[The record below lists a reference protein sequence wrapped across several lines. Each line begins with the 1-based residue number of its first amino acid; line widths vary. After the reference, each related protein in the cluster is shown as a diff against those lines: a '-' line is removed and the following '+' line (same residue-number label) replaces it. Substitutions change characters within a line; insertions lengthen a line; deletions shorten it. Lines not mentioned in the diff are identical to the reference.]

1 MSLHIIL
8 VYNRLI
14 ASNTRSVSTTFNSDR
29 FKTESNA
36 GSFFVNPFQALDGR
50 CATSK
55 YFQIIGSI
63 HDIQSYFGID
73 NSSSLNV
80 QVFLCHWGHL
90 AITFIWVSRIQFHIG
105 SHGNYQ
111 LWEYNPINSIPIAHA
126 MFDPHFALSKITS
139 NISHNGIYN
148 NLLCVGFNSV
158 FHLYKIVITDE
169 LLGLCSIG
177 LAFIHLVYLDVTLLQ
192 SNKPNQDRS
201 LFSNESKRLTSIVS
215 HTLSVLSNNIGLTIW
230 PFKLLRVYFDL
241 GKQGLNFHSS
251 ILIGFISIGWS
262 AHLVHL
268 AIPIS
273 RGYNNNEPICKS
285 RSNQFYAANW
295 TYDIASMDKDQ
306 NIYSHSAHV
315 GSSTITFFG
324 GLKSNTISFYLT
336 DIAHH
341 HLSLGILFVLS
352 GHVYSS
358 VYKGVDN
365 LSAAS
370 LRNDVHIGNPPVL
383 TLIVLLSKSLHLEL
397 SLGCAILSII
407 TSVVGEQISVVFV
420 PYVYLCYDYITTVAL
435 YVHHEYIA
443 STLMMATVLHASISF
458 ITDYGVLAIQ
468 KASNSVIYKMKGQL
482 NSHLSW
488 MCLYLGFHTLGVYV
502 HNDTVSAFGE
512 FTSEILIE
520 PLFGM
525 SFSTRFKVSSPL
537 GPGDLLF
544 HHAIGLGLH
553 VSILILLKG
562 SLDAPGSHL
571 IPDKINFAVSFPC
584 DGPIRGG
591 TCDISAFD
599 SFYLALFWM
608 LNTHGWITFYF
619 HWKHL

>member
-1 MSLHIIL
+1 M
-8 VYNRLI
+8 
-14 ASNTRSVSTTFNSDR
+14 
-29 FKTESNA
+29 ESNIGLFSVA
-36 GSFFVNPFQALDGR
+36 SSQDLDGR

-55 YFQIIGSI
+55 YFQMIGSI

-73 NSSSLNV
+73 NSFALNV
-80 QVFLCHWGHL
+80 QIFLCHWGHL
-90 AITFIWVSRIQFHIG
+90 AITFVWVSRIQFHIG

-111 LWEYNPINSIPIAHA
+111 MWEYNPINSIPIAHA
-126 MFDPHFALSKITS
+126 IFDPHFALSKITN

-148 NLLCVGFNSV
+148 NLLSLGFNSV
-158 FHLYKIVITDE
+158 SHLYKIVITDE
-169 LLGLCSIG
+169 LLALSSIG
-177 LAFIHLVYLDVTLLQ
+177 LAFIHLIYLDVTFLQ
-192 SNKPNQDRS
+192 SNSTES
-201 LFSNESKRLTSIVS
+201 LRLVS
-215 HTLSVLSNNIGLTIW
+215 HTLLTLSNNIGFSIW
-230 PFKLLRVYFDL
+230 PLKLIRVCFDL
-241 GKQGLNFHSS
+241 GKQGLNFHSG
-251 ILIGFISIGWS
+251 ILVGFISIGWS

-273 RGYNNNEPICKS
+273 RGCLKGDPIVKA
-285 RSNQFYAANW
+285 RSVQFYTANW
-295 TYDIASMDKDQ
+295 IYDIASMDKDQ
-306 NIYSHSAHV
+306 NIYSHPAHT

-324 GLKSNTISFYLT
+324 GLKSNTISLYLT

-341 HLSLGILFVLS
+341 HLSLGILFVLGS
-352 GHVYSS
+352 HVYSL
-358 VYKGVDN
+358 VYKGVGN
-365 LSAAS
+365 YSRSSS
-370 LRNDVHIGNPPVL
+370 LGNDVCIGNPPAL
-383 TLIVLLSKSLHLEL
+383 LLIALLWKSLHLEL
-397 SLGCAILSII
+397 SLGCTTLAMI
-407 TSVVGEQISVVFV
+407 TSVIAEQISVVLV

-443 STLMMATVLHASISF
+443 STLMMATILHASISF

-468 KASNSVIYKMKGQL
+468 KAGNSVIYKMKGQF

-488 MCLYLGFHTLGVYV
+488 ICLYLGFHTLGVYV
-502 HNDTVSAFGE
+502 HNDTVLAFGE
-512 FTSEILIE
+512 SSREILIE

-525 SFSTRFKVSSPL
+525 SFSTRFKVSPPL

-544 HHAIGLGLH
+544 HHAIGVGLH

-599 SFYLALFWM
+599 SVYLAFFWM